1 MATDEKRPKKGI
13 LKNSSSFDKPENSS
27 RKEMKWDEMNILAT
41 HHPADKDY
49 GHMKVD
55 EPPTPYARLSD
66 QEDDD
71 DDVEDGDIPNRKHLK
86 KKQSLEELD
95 GLNPEDLAERLRDP
109 KSAKV
114 FDSQDDE
121 EEESEEETEEMR
133 AKRKVFE
140 KKRKLHY
147 NEFQA
152 VQIAKQL
159 MQLEED
165 DSEEDNTETN
175 NIAETPSSAH

>member
-1 MATDEKRPKKGI
+1 M
-13 LKNSSSFDKPENSS
+13 
-27 RKEMKWDEMNILAT
+27 
-41 HHPADKDY
+41 
-49 GHMKVD
+49 
-55 EPPTPYARLSD
+55 
-66 QEDDD
+66 
-71 DDVEDGDIPNRKHLK
+71 
-86 KKQSLEELD
+86 
-95 GLNPEDLAERLRDP
+95 
-109 KSAKV
+109 
-114 FDSQDDE
+114 
-121 EEESEEETEEMR
+121 
-133 AKRKVFE
+133 FE